1 MKKITMLVLSLLISV
16 VAFGQQHYPV
26 FSYDLYGRVL
36 TPGYG
41 PGELAQNVATTT
53 TVFIFAGKNYEDFEA
68 CTSAVYDSH
77 PPSVM
82 QGYVDCAG
90 KNATATTVTDLS
102 GRYSFLHINA
112 EAKSGWQI
120 YAVMNIVGGDRR
132 YGATSGSFYI
142 QQIPIPDFEVR
153 RPSN

>member
-1 MKKITMLVLSLLISV
+1 MKKITMLVLSLLIAA
-16 VAFGQQHYPV
+16 VAFGQGQYPV

-53 TVFIFAGKNYEDFEA
+53 TVFVFVGKNYDDYEA
-68 CTSAVYDSH
+68 CTTAVFESH
-77 PPSVM
+77 SSTEM
-82 QGYVDCAG
+82 QGYVDCAA

-102 GRYSFLHINA
+102 GRYSFHHINA

-132 YGATSGSFYI
+132 YGATSGGFYTQPI
-142 QQIPIPDFEVR
+142 TIPDFEVR
-153 RPSN
+153 RPN